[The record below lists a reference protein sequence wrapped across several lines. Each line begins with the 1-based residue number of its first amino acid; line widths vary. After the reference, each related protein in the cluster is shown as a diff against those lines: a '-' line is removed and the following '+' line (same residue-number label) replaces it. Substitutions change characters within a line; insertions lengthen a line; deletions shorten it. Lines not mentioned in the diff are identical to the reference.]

1 MKVSMKHNIILRGLI
16 VLLIGSV
23 ALAAGQAYSRENEK
37 HIQLLSFP
45 YGVASGRTVRTTIFN
60 PGFVGGVFVAA
71 RIQLLDMEGEVI
83 AQSDEIRIGP
93 GKIRFWDVSRDQLR
107 AQGDPGTGR
116 LQVRTRI
123 LVTKT
128 PFDANCNGLPVAPT
142 VELINP
148 STGETTGFL
157 LMKIDGQLIVVIPP
171 NS

>member
-1 MKVSMKHNIILRGLI
+1 MKHNFIRYSII
-16 VLLIGSV
+16 VLLIG
-23 ALAAGQAYSRENEK
+23 LGTLPPGRAYARQQERWIE
-37 HIQLLSFP
+37 LLSFP